1 MNGWRSRGPASSNNT
16 RRSGSALNR
25 LARTQ
30 PALPAPELAIAQ
42 QQTFPLELAKY
53 LFHTMGLV
61 EVLRFFDEHFLN
73 VIGMGDLVMLYGP
86 TAIKYDVAVF
96 ACQLGAEPA
105 QVPLVS
111 SDKIQPK
118 KVALWPR
125 WIAGIHAI
133 SRSLRS
139 ARYHAR

>member
-1 MNGWRSRGPASSNNT
+1 MTSKIEAKVTHRFKASAD
-16 RRSGSALNR
+16 RVYDAWLDPQKGR
-25 LARTQ
+25 LW
-30 PALPAPELAIAQ
+30 
-42 QQTFPLELAKY
+42 
-53 LFHTMGLV
+53 M
-61 EVLRFFDEHFLN
+61 
-73 VIGMGDLVMLYGP
+73 IGMGDLIMLYGP
-86 TAIKYDVAVF
+86 AAIKYDVAVF